1 MSFTWSMRWTQCCQ
15 QDNVVGLANFH
26 YKCYMSFFAAELLD
40 LIKSRFQ
47 GNQQRFSRATG
58 IDPSIVSR
66 QCSGR
71 AMPDPN
77 TILKIIA
84 GISPEDA
91 ASLVAAY
98 LRDACPPSVRD
109 LVVIQTL
116 KNPENRSPIDLS
128 RHLLDLSALTA
139 RDQDVTRAVVRLLQV
154 DASASEFLN
163 HSIKLITRSAP
174 TGITHKQ

>member
-1 MSFTWSMRWTQCCQ
+1 
-15 QDNVVGLANFH
+15 
-26 YKCYMSFFAAELLD
+26 MSFFAAELLD

-84 GISPEDA
+84 GISPEDS

-98 LRDACPPSVRD
+98 LRDVCPPSVRD